1 MKKIV
6 SFISILSFFAI
17 FVFAEVQKVEI
28 NLSKTVDA
36 MVLRYNKWGIEDLS
50 RWQSNEENVTSLFN
64 DNLPQKGDMLNII
77 WKGTSDVDIKNLY
90 IIIVDIDE
98 NNNWT
103 HLLSDEKMRIPVAQ
117 NIKGGQEFEINATKI
132 LDSSPK
138 TNVKI
143 FLCCG
148 EKDTDKMVNLTS
160 SIPEGFERV
169 TKPYNVRGVKL
180 GSTKWQAEVSE
191 NIITWKKGFDNG
203 NAGWNFSDIDLSAYE
218 RVRVEIESSNTSNS
232 LRIAQGDWS
241 NNHGFRKTGKNVYE
255 AYLSGLN
262 SSDSDLPPLEPAK
275 GLIIYLDQ
283 WNNGEPRTEDK
294 TTVVKSI
301 KFFKPGEYDE
311 SGALSIYGH
320 SFGGIEDDCEI
331 QDNIITWKKGFDN
344 GNAGWNLS
352 DIDLSAYERVRVEI
366 ESSNTS
372 NSLRI
377 AQGDWSNN
385 HGFEKTGKNVY
396 EAYLSGSNSFD
407 RDLPPLEP
415 SKGLIIC
422 FDQWNN
428 GEPRAEDKTTVV
440 KSIKFFKPGEYDES
454 GALSLLER
462 SLGGIED
469 NCEIQDNI
477 ITWKKGT
484 KEGNAGWNL
493 SGINLS
499 EYASVKITI
508 EKTDVNL
515 GGLYISD
522 RNAQKWKRM
531 IEVAPNTYELLLT
544 GENSDSTEPP
554 IDTSEGVQ
562 LRIQLYNNK
571 PLKKN
576 MKTIVKSIELSKDT
590 EEINENL
597 RIEGV
602 EFSSSKRNAFVSDG
616 GVIDW
621 EWDKKEKY
629 PFCGW
634 NVKGIDL
641 SDYKGIRIELESTDI
656 PVEIGMIQNEGA
668 VCHTFYDEK
677 TPGVY
682 EAMFDGSEYSA
693 IWPEGSSW
701 NTSNGIEEIQIR
713 AKELSK
719 KGLKTVVKS
728 ISLISKDEQEIQ
740 QPAQLVLKGAKLG
753 SKKNHAWIDDDFSI
767 NWKKNSW
774 NECGWRVEKLDGE
787 VLEIKVSSSDVP
799 LRLRIRT
806 LDHKNGVSYI
816 DDGSH
821 IFTINLKTKK
831 QINQKGDQKAP
842 EWEETTK
849 KVDYSQGAFIT
860 LEANGGVYKE
870 GKKTVVEYIKVE

>member
-103 HLLSDEKMRIPVAQ
+103 HLLSDEKMRIPVVQ

-132 LDSSPK
+132 LDSSSK

-148 EKDTDKMVNLTS
+148 EKDTDKMVNLTT

-169 TKPYNVRGVKL
+169 TKPYNVKGVKL

-203 NAGWNFSDIDLSAYE
+203 NAGWNF
-218 RVRVEIESSNTSNS
+218 
-232 LRIAQGDWS
+232 
-241 NNHGFRKTGKNVYE
+241 
-255 AYLSGLN
+255 
-262 SSDSDLPPLEPAK
+262 
-275 GLIIYLDQ
+275 
-283 WNNGEPRTEDK
+283 
-294 TTVVKSI
+294 
-301 KFFKPGEYDE
+301 
-311 SGALSIYGH
+311 
-320 SFGGIEDDCEI
+320 
-331 QDNIITWKKGFDN
+331 
-344 GNAGWNLS
+344 S

-454 GALSLLER
+454 GALSLLGR

-499 EYASVKITI
+499 EYASAKITI

-562 LRIQLYNNK
+562 LRIQLCNNK

-668 VCHTFYDEK
+668 VCHTFYNEK

-682 EAMFDGSEYSA
+682 EAMFDGSEYSS

-713 AKELSK
+713 AQKLSK

-740 QPAQLVLKGAKLG
+740 QPVQLVLNGAKLG
-753 SKKNHAWIDDDFSI
+753 SKKNHAWIGDDFSI

-806 LDHKNGVSYI
+806 LDYKNGVSYI

-821 IFTINLKTKK
+821 IFKINLKTKK

-849 KVDYSQGAFIT
+849 KVDYSQGAYIT
-860 LEANGGVYKE
+860 LETNGGVYKE

>member
-117 NIKGGQEFEINATKI
+117 NIKGGQEFEINAIKI
-132 LDSSPK
+132 LDSSSK

-169 TKPYNVRGVKL
+169 TKPYNVNGVKL

-203 NAGWNFSDIDLSAYE
+203 NAGWNF
-218 RVRVEIESSNTSNS
+218 
-232 LRIAQGDWS
+232 
-241 NNHGFRKTGKNVYE
+241 
-255 AYLSGLN
+255 
-262 SSDSDLPPLEPAK
+262 
-275 GLIIYLDQ
+275 
-283 WNNGEPRTEDK
+283 
-294 TTVVKSI
+294 
-301 KFFKPGEYDE
+301 
-311 SGALSIYGH
+311 
-320 SFGGIEDDCEI
+320 
-331 QDNIITWKKGFDN
+331 
-344 GNAGWNLS
+344 S

-454 GALSLLER
+454 GALSLFGR

-629 PFCGW
+629 PSCGW

-668 VCHTFYDEK
+668 VCHTFYNEK

-682 EAMFDGSEYSA
+682 EAMFDGSEYSS

-713 AKELSK
+713 AQKLSK

-740 QPAQLVLKGAKLG
+740 QPVQLVLNGAKLG
-753 SKKNHAWIDDDFSI
+753 SKKNHAWIGDDFSI

-806 LDHKNGVSYI
+806 LDYKNGVSYI

-821 IFTINLKTKK
+821 IFKINLKTKK

-849 KVDYSQGAFIT
+849 KVDYSQGAYIT
-860 LEANGGVYKE
+860 LETNGGVYKE

>member
-6 SFISILSFFAI
+6 SFISILSFFTI

-50 RWQSNEENVTSLFN
+50 RWQSNEENVTNLFN

-132 LDSSPK
+132 LDSSSK
-138 TNVKI
+138 INVKI

-148 EKDTDKMVNLTS
+148 EKDTDKIVNLTS
-160 SIPEGFERV
+160 NIPEGFERV

-241 NNHGFRKTGKNVYE
+241 NNHGF
-255 AYLSGLN
+255 
-262 SSDSDLPPLEPAK
+262 
-275 GLIIYLDQ
+275 
-283 WNNGEPRTEDK
+283 
-294 TTVVKSI
+294 
-301 KFFKPGEYDE
+301 
-311 SGALSIYGH
+311 
-320 SFGGIEDDCEI
+320 
-331 QDNIITWKKGFDN
+331 
-344 GNAGWNLS
+344 
-352 DIDLSAYERVRVEI
+352 
-366 ESSNTS
+366 
-372 NSLRI
+372 
-377 AQGDWSNN
+377 
-385 HGFEKTGKNVY
+385 EKTGKNVY

-428 GEPRAEDKTTVV
+428 GEPRTEDKTTVV

-454 GALSLLER
+454 GALSLLGR

-629 PFCGW
+629 PYCGW

-668 VCHTFYDEK
+668 VCHTFYNEK

-682 EAMFDGSEYSA
+682 EVMFDGSEYSS

-713 AKELSK
+713 AQKLSK
-719 KGLKTVVKS
+719 KGLKTIVKS

-740 QPAQLVLKGAKLG
+740 QPVQLVLNGAKLG
-753 SKKNHAWIDDDFSI
+753 SKKNHAWIGDDFSI

-806 LDHKNGVSYI
+806 LDYKNGVSYI

-821 IFTINLKTKK
+821 IFKINLKTKK

-849 KVDYSQGAFIT
+849 KVDYSQGAYIT
-860 LEANGGVYKE
+860 LETNGGVYKE

>member
-36 MVLRYNKWGIEDLS
+36 MVLRFNKWGTENLS
-50 RWQSNEENVTSLFN
+50 RWQSSEENVTSLFN

-90 IIIVDIDE
+90 IIIADIDE

-103 HLLSDEKMRIPVAQ
+103 HLLSDAKMRIPVAQ

-143 FLCCG
+143 FLWCG
-148 EKDTDKMVNLTS
+148 ENDTDKMVNLTT

-169 TKPYNVRGVKL
+169 TKPYNVKGVKL

-232 LRIAQGDWS
+232 LRIAQCDWS

-262 SSDSDLPPLEPAK
+262 S
-275 GLIIYLDQ
+275 
-283 WNNGEPRTEDK
+283 
-294 TTVVKSI
+294 
-301 KFFKPGEYDE
+301 
-311 SGALSIYGH
+311 
-320 SFGGIEDDCEI
+320 
-331 QDNIITWKKGFDN
+331 
-344 GNAGWNLS
+344 
-352 DIDLSAYERVRVEI
+352 
-366 ESSNTS
+366 
-372 NSLRI
+372 
-377 AQGDWSNN
+377 
-385 HGFEKTGKNVY
+385 
-396 EAYLSGSNSFD
+396 FD

-415 SKGLIIC
+415 SKGLIIYL
-422 FDQWNN
+422 DQWNN

-454 GALSLLER
+454 GALSLLGR

-484 KEGNAGWNL
+484 KEGYAGWNL

-576 MKTIVKSIELSKDT
+576 MKTIVKSIELSKDI

-602 EFSSSKRNAFVSDG
+602 EFSSSKGNAFVSDG

-629 PFCGW
+629 PSCGW

-656 PVEIGMIQNEGA
+656 PVEIGMIQNEGG
-668 VCHTFYDEK
+668 VCHTFYNEK

-682 EAMFDGSEYSA
+682 EAMFDGSEYSS
-693 IWPEGSSW
+693 IWPEGSFW

-713 AKELSK
+713 AQKLSK

-740 QPAQLVLKGAKLG
+740 QPAQLVLNGAKLG
-753 SKKNHAWIDDDFSI
+753 SKKNHAWIGDDFSI

-821 IFTINLKTKK
+821 IFKINLKTKK

-849 KVDYSQGAFIT
+849 KVDYSQGAYIT
-860 LEANGGVYKE
+860 LETNGGVYKE

>member
-117 NIKGGQEFEINATKI
+117 NIKGGQEFEINAIKI
-132 LDSSPK
+132 LDSSSK

-169 TKPYNVRGVKL
+169 TKPYNVNGVKL
-180 GSTKWQAEVSE
+180 GSTKWQVEVSE

-203 NAGWNFSDIDLSAYE
+203 NAGWNF
-218 RVRVEIESSNTSNS
+218 
-232 LRIAQGDWS
+232 
-241 NNHGFRKTGKNVYE
+241 
-255 AYLSGLN
+255 
-262 SSDSDLPPLEPAK
+262 
-275 GLIIYLDQ
+275 
-283 WNNGEPRTEDK
+283 
-294 TTVVKSI
+294 
-301 KFFKPGEYDE
+301 
-311 SGALSIYGH
+311 
-320 SFGGIEDDCEI
+320 
-331 QDNIITWKKGFDN
+331 
-344 GNAGWNLS
+344 S

-454 GALSLLER
+454 GALSLFGR

-629 PFCGW
+629 PSCGW

-668 VCHTFYDEK
+668 VCHTFYNEK

-682 EAMFDGSEYSA
+682 EAMFDGSEYSS

-713 AKELSK
+713 AQKLSK

-740 QPAQLVLKGAKLG
+740 QPVQLVLNGAKLG
-753 SKKNHAWIDDDFSI
+753 SKKNHAWIGDDFSI

-806 LDHKNGVSYI
+806 LDYKNGVSYI

-821 IFTINLKTKK
+821 IFKINLKTKK

-849 KVDYSQGAFIT
+849 KVDYSQGAYIT
-860 LEANGGVYKE
+860 LETNGGVYKE

>member
-6 SFISILSFFAI
+6 SFISILSFFTI

-50 RWQSNEENVTSLFN
+50 RWQSNEENVTNLFN

-132 LDSSPK
+132 LDSSSK

-160 SIPEGFERV
+160 SIPEGFKRV

-203 NAGWNFSDIDLSAYE
+203 NAGWNF
-218 RVRVEIESSNTSNS
+218 
-232 LRIAQGDWS
+232 
-241 NNHGFRKTGKNVYE
+241 
-255 AYLSGLN
+255 
-262 SSDSDLPPLEPAK
+262 
-275 GLIIYLDQ
+275 
-283 WNNGEPRTEDK
+283 
-294 TTVVKSI
+294 
-301 KFFKPGEYDE
+301 
-311 SGALSIYGH
+311 
-320 SFGGIEDDCEI
+320 
-331 QDNIITWKKGFDN
+331 
-344 GNAGWNLS
+344 S

-428 GEPRAEDKTTVV
+428 GEPRTEDKTTVV

-454 GALSLLER
+454 GALSLLGR

-562 LRIQLYNNK
+562 LRIQLCNNK

-656 PVEIGMIQNEGA
+656 PVEIGMIQNEGG
-668 VCHTFYDEK
+668 VCHTFYNEK

-682 EAMFDGSEYSA
+682 EAMFDGSEYSS

-713 AKELSK
+713 AQKLSK

-740 QPAQLVLKGAKLG
+740 QPVQLVLNGAKLG
-753 SKKNHAWIDDDFSI
+753 SKKNHAWIGDDFSI

-787 VLEIKVSSSDVP
+787 VLEIKILSSDVP

-821 IFTINLKTKK
+821 IFKINLKTKK
-831 QINQKGDQKAP
+831 QINQKGGQKAP

-849 KVDYSQGAFIT
+849 KVDYSQGAYIT
-860 LEANGGVYKE
+860 LETNGGVYKE

>member
-36 MVLRYNKWGIEDLS
+36 MVLRYNKWGS
-50 RWQSNEENVTSLFN
+50 NWQSCEENVTSLFN

-103 HLLSDEKMRIPVAQ
+103 HLLSDAKMRIPVAQ
-117 NIKGGQEFEINATKI
+117 NIKGGQEFEINAIKI

-143 FLCCG
+143 FLSCG
-148 EKDTDKMVNLTS
+148 ENDTDKMVNLIS

-169 TKPYNVRGVKL
+169 IKPYNVKGVKL
-180 GSTKWQAEVSE
+180 GSTKWQTEVSE

-232 LRIAQGDWS
+232 LRIVQGDWS

-262 SSDSDLPPLEPAK
+262 S
-275 GLIIYLDQ
+275 
-283 WNNGEPRTEDK
+283 
-294 TTVVKSI
+294 
-301 KFFKPGEYDE
+301 
-311 SGALSIYGH
+311 
-320 SFGGIEDDCEI
+320 
-331 QDNIITWKKGFDN
+331 
-344 GNAGWNLS
+344 
-352 DIDLSAYERVRVEI
+352 
-366 ESSNTS
+366 
-372 NSLRI
+372 
-377 AQGDWSNN
+377 
-385 HGFEKTGKNVY
+385 
-396 EAYLSGSNSFD
+396 FD

-422 FDQWNN
+422 LDQGNN
-428 GEPRAEDKTTVV
+428 GEPRVEDKTTVV

-454 GALSLLER
+454 GALSLFGC

-484 KEGNAGWNL
+484 KEGYAGWNL

-576 MKTIVKSIELSKDT
+576 MKTIVKSIELSKDA

-668 VCHTFYDEK
+668 VCHTFYNEK

-682 EAMFDGSEYSA
+682 EAMFDGSEYSS

-713 AKELSK
+713 AQKLSK
-719 KGLKTVVKS
+719 KGLKTIVKS

-740 QPAQLVLKGAKLG
+740 QPVQLVLNGAKLG
-753 SKKNHAWIDDDFSI
+753 SKKNHAWIGDDFSI

-821 IFTINLKTKK
+821 IFKINLKTKK
-831 QINQKGDQKAP
+831 QINQKGGQKAP

-849 KVDYSQGAFIT
+849 KVDYSQGAYIT
-860 LEANGGVYKE
+860 LETNGGVYKE

>member
-28 NLSKTVDA
+28 NLYKTVDA

-132 LDSSPK
+132 LDSSSK

-169 TKPYNVRGVKL
+169 TKPYNVNGVKL

-203 NAGWNFSDIDLSAYE
+203 NAGWNF
-218 RVRVEIESSNTSNS
+218 
-232 LRIAQGDWS
+232 
-241 NNHGFRKTGKNVYE
+241 
-255 AYLSGLN
+255 
-262 SSDSDLPPLEPAK
+262 
-275 GLIIYLDQ
+275 
-283 WNNGEPRTEDK
+283 
-294 TTVVKSI
+294 
-301 KFFKPGEYDE
+301 
-311 SGALSIYGH
+311 
-320 SFGGIEDDCEI
+320 
-331 QDNIITWKKGFDN
+331 
-344 GNAGWNLS
+344 S

-454 GALSLLER
+454 GALSLLGR

-531 IEVAPNTYELLLT
+531 IEVAPNTYELLLI

-562 LRIQLYNNK
+562 LRIQLCNNK

-656 PVEIGMIQNEGA
+656 PVEIGMIQNEGG
-668 VCHTFYDEK
+668 VCHTFYNEK

-682 EAMFDGSEYSA
+682 EVMFDGSEYSS

-713 AKELSK
+713 AQKLSK

-740 QPAQLVLKGAKLG
+740 QPAQLVLNGAKLG
-753 SKKNHAWIDDDFSI
+753 SMKNHAWIGDDFSI

-806 LDHKNGVSYI
+806 LDYKNGVSYI

-821 IFTINLKTKK
+821 IFKINLKTKK

-849 KVDYSQGAFIT
+849 KVDYSQGAYIT
-860 LEANGGVYKE
+860 LETNGGVYKE
-870 GKKTVVEYIKVE
+870 GKKTVVEYIKAE

>member
-1 MKKIV
+1 MKKII

-28 NLSKTVDA
+28 NLYKTVDA

-50 RWQSNEENVTSLFN
+50 RWQSNEENVTNLFN

-132 LDSSPK
+132 LDSSSK

-241 NNHGFRKTGKNVYE
+241 NNHGF
-255 AYLSGLN
+255 
-262 SSDSDLPPLEPAK
+262 
-275 GLIIYLDQ
+275 
-283 WNNGEPRTEDK
+283 
-294 TTVVKSI
+294 
-301 KFFKPGEYDE
+301 
-311 SGALSIYGH
+311 
-320 SFGGIEDDCEI
+320 
-331 QDNIITWKKGFDN
+331 
-344 GNAGWNLS
+344 
-352 DIDLSAYERVRVEI
+352 
-366 ESSNTS
+366 
-372 NSLRI
+372 
-377 AQGDWSNN
+377 
-385 HGFEKTGKNVY
+385 EKTGKNVY

-454 GALSLLER
+454 GALSLLGR

-531 IEVAPNTYELLLT
+531 IEVAPNTYELLLI

-562 LRIQLYNNK
+562 LRIQLCNNK

-656 PVEIGMIQNEGA
+656 PVEIGMIQNEGG
-668 VCHTFYDEK
+668 VCHTFYNEK

-682 EAMFDGSEYSA
+682 EVMFDGSEYSS

-713 AKELSK
+713 AQKLSK

-740 QPAQLVLKGAKLG
+740 QPAQLVLNGAKLG
-753 SKKNHAWIDDDFSI
+753 SMKNHAWIGDDFSI

-806 LDHKNGVSYI
+806 LDYKNGVSYI

-821 IFTINLKTKK
+821 IFKINLKTKK

-849 KVDYSQGAFIT
+849 KVDYSQGAYIT
-860 LEANGGVYKE
+860 LETNGGVYKE
-870 GKKTVVEYIKVE
+870 GKKTVVEYIKAE

>member
-36 MVLRYNKWGIEDLS
+36 MVLRYNKWGS
-50 RWQSNEENVTSLFN
+50 NWQSCEENVTSLFN

-90 IIIVDIDE
+90 IIIADIDE

-103 HLLSDEKMRIPVAQ
+103 HLLSDAKMRIPVAQ
-117 NIKGGQEFEINATKI
+117 NIKGGQEFEINAIKI

-143 FLCCG
+143 FLWCG
-148 EKDTDKMVNLTS
+148 ENDTDKMVNLTS

-169 TKPYNVRGVKL
+169 TKPYNVKGVKL
-180 GSTKWQAEVSE
+180 GSAKWQTEVSE

-218 RVRVEIESSNTSNS
+218 RVCVEIESSNASNS
-232 LRIAQGDWS
+232 LRITQCDWS
-241 NNHGFRKTGKNVYE
+241 NNHGFGKTGKNVYE

-262 SSDSDLPPLEPAK
+262 SFDRDLPPLEPSK
-275 GLIIYLDQ
+275 GLIICLDQ
-283 WNNGEPRTEDK
+283 GNNGEPRTEDK

-311 SGALSIYGH
+311 SGALSL
-320 SFGGIEDDCEI
+320 FGC
-331 QDNIITWKKGFDN
+331 
-344 GNAGWNLS
+344 
-352 DIDLSAYERVRVEI
+352 
-366 ESSNTS
+366 
-372 NSLRI
+372 
-377 AQGDWSNN
+377 
-385 HGFEKTGKNVY
+385 
-396 EAYLSGSNSFD
+396 
-407 RDLPPLEP
+407 
-415 SKGLIIC
+415 
-422 FDQWNN
+422 
-428 GEPRAEDKTTVV
+428 
-440 KSIKFFKPGEYDES
+440 
-454 GALSLLER
+454 

-522 RNAQKWKRM
+522 RNGGNWKKM

-554 IDTSEGVQ
+554 IDTSKGVQ
-562 LRIQLYNNK
+562 LRIRLYNNK

-576 MKTIVKSIELSKDT
+576 MKTIVKSIELSKDI

-602 EFSSSKRNAFVSDG
+602 EFSSSKLNAFVSDG

-656 PVEIGMIQNEGA
+656 PVDIRMIQNEGA

-682 EAMFDGSEYSA
+682 EAMFDGSEYSS

-713 AKELSK
+713 AQKLSK

-740 QPAQLVLKGAKLG
+740 QPVQLVLNGAKLG
-753 SKKNHAWIDDDFSI
+753 SKKNHAWIGDDFSI

-806 LDHKNGVSYI
+806 LDYKNGVSYI

-821 IFTINLKTKK
+821 IFKINLKTKK

-849 KVDYSQGAFIT
+849 KVDYSQGAYIT
-860 LEANGGVYKE
+860 LETNGGVYKE

>member
-6 SFISILSFFAI
+6 SFISILSFFTI

-132 LDSSPK
+132 LDSSSK

-169 TKPYNVRGVKL
+169 TKPYNINGVKL

-203 NAGWNFSDIDLSAYE
+203 NAGWNF
-218 RVRVEIESSNTSNS
+218 
-232 LRIAQGDWS
+232 
-241 NNHGFRKTGKNVYE
+241 
-255 AYLSGLN
+255 
-262 SSDSDLPPLEPAK
+262 
-275 GLIIYLDQ
+275 
-283 WNNGEPRTEDK
+283 
-294 TTVVKSI
+294 
-301 KFFKPGEYDE
+301 
-311 SGALSIYGH
+311 
-320 SFGGIEDDCEI
+320 
-331 QDNIITWKKGFDN
+331 
-344 GNAGWNLS
+344 S

-454 GALSLLER
+454 GTLSLLGR

-499 EYASVKITI
+499 EYASAKITI

-562 LRIQLYNNK
+562 LRIQLCNNK

-656 PVEIGMIQNEGA
+656 PVEIGMIQNEGG
-668 VCHTFYDEK
+668 VCHTFYNEK

-682 EAMFDGSEYSA
+682 EAMFDGSEYSS

-713 AKELSK
+713 AQKLSK

-740 QPAQLVLKGAKLG
+740 QPVQLVLNGAKLG
-753 SKKNHAWIDDDFSI
+753 SMKNHAWIGDDFSI

-806 LDHKNGVSYI
+806 LDYKNGVSYI

-821 IFTINLKTKK
+821 IFKINLKTKK

-849 KVDYSQGAFIT
+849 KVDYSQGAYIT
-860 LEANGGVYKE
+860 LETNGGVYKE

>member
-103 HLLSDEKMRIPVAQ
+103 HLLSDAKMRIPVAQ
-117 NIKGGQEFEINATKI
+117 NIKGGQEFEINAIKI

-169 TKPYNVRGVKL
+169 TKPYNVKGVKL
-180 GSTKWQAEVSE
+180 GSTKWQTEVSE

-218 RVRVEIESSNTSNS
+218 RVRVEIESSNASNS
-232 LRIAQGDWS
+232 LRITQCDWS
-241 NNHGFRKTGKNVYE
+241 NNHGFGKTGKNVYE
-255 AYLSGLN
+255 AYLSGL
-262 SSDSDLPPLEPAK
+262 
-275 GLIIYLDQ
+275 
-283 WNNGEPRTEDK
+283 
-294 TTVVKSI
+294 
-301 KFFKPGEYDE
+301 
-311 SGALSIYGH
+311 
-320 SFGGIEDDCEI
+320 
-331 QDNIITWKKGFDN
+331 
-344 GNAGWNLS
+344 
-352 DIDLSAYERVRVEI
+352 
-366 ESSNTS
+366 
-372 NSLRI
+372 
-377 AQGDWSNN
+377 
-385 HGFEKTGKNVY
+385 
-396 EAYLSGSNSFD
+396 NSFD

-422 FDQWNN
+422 LDQGNN
-428 GEPRAEDKTTVV
+428 GEPRVEDKTTVV

-454 GALSLLER
+454 GALSLLGR

-493 SGINLS
+493 SDINLS

-602 EFSSSKRNAFVSDG
+602 EFSSSKGNAFVSDG

-629 PFCGW
+629 PSCGW

-668 VCHTFYDEK
+668 VCHTFYNEK

-682 EAMFDGSEYSA
+682 EAMFDGSEYSY

-701 NTSNGIEEIQIR
+701 NTSNRIEEIHIR

-740 QPAQLVLKGAKLG
+740 QPAQLVLNGAKLG
-753 SKKNHAWIDDDFSI
+753 SKKNHAWIGDDFSI

-806 LDHKNGVSYI
+806 LDYKNGVSYI

-821 IFTINLKTKK
+821 IFKINLKTKK

-849 KVDYSQGAFIT
+849 KVDYSQGAYIT
-860 LEANGGVYKE
+860 LETNGGVYKE

>member
-1 MKKIV
+1 
-6 SFISILSFFAI
+6 
-17 FVFAEVQKVEI
+17 
-28 NLSKTVDA
+28 

-90 IIIVDIDE
+90 IIIADIDE

-103 HLLSDEKMRIPVAQ
+103 HLLSDEKMRIPVVQ

-132 LDSSPK
+132 LDSSSK

-169 TKPYNVRGVKL
+169 TKPYNVKGVKL
-180 GSTKWQAEVSE
+180 GSTKWQTEVSE

-262 SSDSDLPPLEPAK
+262 SSDSDSDLPPLEPAK

-311 SGALSIYGH
+311 SGALSL
-320 SFGGIEDDCEI
+320 FG
-331 QDNIITWKKGFDN
+331 
-344 GNAGWNLS
+344 
-352 DIDLSAYERVRVEI
+352 
-366 ESSNTS
+366 
-372 NSLRI
+372 
-377 AQGDWSNN
+377 
-385 HGFEKTGKNVY
+385 
-396 EAYLSGSNSFD
+396 
-407 RDLPPLEP
+407 
-415 SKGLIIC
+415 
-422 FDQWNN
+422 
-428 GEPRAEDKTTVV
+428 
-440 KSIKFFKPGEYDES
+440 
-454 GALSLLER
+454 R

-469 NCEIQDNI
+469 DCEIQDNI

-493 SGINLS
+493 SDINLS

-522 RNAQKWKRM
+522 RNGGNWKKM

-554 IDTSEGVQ
+554 IDTSKGVQ
-562 LRIQLYNNK
+562 LRIRLYNNK

-576 MKTIVKSIELSKDT
+576 MKTIVKSIELSKDI

-602 EFSSSKRNAFVSDG
+602 EFSSSKLNAFVSDG

-668 VCHTFYDEK
+668 VCHTFYNEK

-682 EAMFDGSEYSA
+682 EAMFDGSEYSS

-701 NTSNGIEEIQIR
+701 NISNGIEEIQIR

-740 QPAQLVLKGAKLG
+740 QPAQLVLNGAKLG
-753 SKKNHAWIDDDFSI
+753 SKKNHAWIGDDFSI

-806 LDHKNGVSYI
+806 LDYKNGVSYI

-821 IFTINLKTKK
+821 IFKINLKTKK

-849 KVDYSQGAFIT
+849 KVDYSQGAYIT
-860 LEANGGVYKE
+860 LETNGGVYKE

>member
-6 SFISILSFFAI
+6 SFISILSFFTI

-132 LDSSPK
+132 LDSSSK

-169 TKPYNVRGVKL
+169 TKPYNVNGVKL

-203 NAGWNFSDIDLSAYE
+203 NAGWNF
-218 RVRVEIESSNTSNS
+218 
-232 LRIAQGDWS
+232 
-241 NNHGFRKTGKNVYE
+241 
-255 AYLSGLN
+255 
-262 SSDSDLPPLEPAK
+262 
-275 GLIIYLDQ
+275 
-283 WNNGEPRTEDK
+283 
-294 TTVVKSI
+294 
-301 KFFKPGEYDE
+301 
-311 SGALSIYGH
+311 
-320 SFGGIEDDCEI
+320 
-331 QDNIITWKKGFDN
+331 
-344 GNAGWNLS
+344 S

-428 GEPRAEDKTTVV
+428 GEPRTEDKTTVV

-454 GALSLLER
+454 GALSLFGR

-562 LRIQLYNNK
+562 LRIQLCNNK

-602 EFSSSKRNAFVSDG
+602 EFSSSKGNAFVSDG

-656 PVEIGMIQNEGA
+656 PVEIGMIQNEGG
-668 VCHTFYDEK
+668 VCHTFYNEK

-682 EAMFDGSEYSA
+682 EAMFDGSEYSS

-713 AKELSK
+713 AQKLSK

-740 QPAQLVLKGAKLG
+740 QPAQLVLNGAKLG
-753 SKKNHAWIDDDFSI
+753 SKKNHAWIGDDFSI

-806 LDHKNGVSYI
+806 LDYKNGVSYI

-821 IFTINLKTKK
+821 ILKINLKTKK

-849 KVDYSQGAFIT
+849 KVDYSQGAYIT
-860 LEANGGVYKE
+860 LETNGGVYKE

>member
-6 SFISILSFFAI
+6 SFISILSFFTI

-77 WKGTSDVDIKNLY
+77 WKGTSNVDIKNLY

-132 LDSSPK
+132 LDSSSK

-148 EKDTDKMVNLTS
+148 EKDTDKMVNLTT

-169 TKPYNVRGVKL
+169 TKPYNVNGVKL

-232 LRIAQGDWS
+232 LRIAQCDWS
-241 NNHGFRKTGKNVYE
+241 NNHGFGKTGKNVYE

-283 WNNGEPRTEDK
+283 WNNGEPR
-294 TTVVKSI
+294 
-301 KFFKPGEYDE
+301 
-311 SGALSIYGH
+311 
-320 SFGGIEDDCEI
+320 
-331 QDNIITWKKGFDN
+331 
-344 GNAGWNLS
+344 
-352 DIDLSAYERVRVEI
+352 
-366 ESSNTS
+366 
-372 NSLRI
+372 
-377 AQGDWSNN
+377 
-385 HGFEKTGKNVY
+385 
-396 EAYLSGSNSFD
+396 
-407 RDLPPLEP
+407 
-415 SKGLIIC
+415 
-422 FDQWNN
+422 
-428 GEPRAEDKTTVV
+428 AEDKTTVV

-454 GALSLLER
+454 GALSLFGC

-499 EYASVKITI
+499 EYASAKITI

-576 MKTIVKSIELSKDT
+576 MKTIVKNIELSKDT

-668 VCHTFYDEK
+668 VCHTFYNEK

-682 EAMFDGSEYSA
+682 EVMFDGSEYSS

-713 AKELSK
+713 AQKLSK

-740 QPAQLVLKGAKLG
+740 QPAQLVLNGAKLG
-753 SKKNHAWIDDDFSI
+753 SKKNHAWIGDDFSI

-806 LDHKNGVSYI
+806 LDYKNGVSYI

-821 IFTINLKTKK
+821 IFKINLKTKK

-849 KVDYSQGAFIT
+849 KVDYSQGAYIT
-860 LEANGGVYKE
+860 LETNGGVYKE

>member
-132 LDSSPK
+132 LDSSSK

-148 EKDTDKMVNLTS
+148 EKDTDKMVNLTT

-169 TKPYNVRGVKL
+169 TKPYNVKGVKL

-218 RVRVEIESSNTSNS
+218 RVRVEIESSNT
-232 LRIAQGDWS
+232 
-241 NNHGFRKTGKNVYE
+241 T
-255 AYLSGLN
+255 
-262 SSDSDLPPLEPAK
+262 
-275 GLIIYLDQ
+275 
-283 WNNGEPRTEDK
+283 
-294 TTVVKSI
+294 
-301 KFFKPGEYDE
+301 
-311 SGALSIYGH
+311 
-320 SFGGIEDDCEI
+320 
-331 QDNIITWKKGFDN
+331 
-344 GNAGWNLS
+344 
-352 DIDLSAYERVRVEI
+352 
-366 ESSNTS
+366 

-454 GALSLLER
+454 GALSLLGR

-493 SGINLS
+493 SDINLS

-562 LRIQLYNNK
+562 LRIQLCNNK

-656 PVEIGMIQNEGA
+656 PVEIGMIQNEGGI
-668 VCHTFYDEK
+668 CHTFYNEK

-682 EAMFDGSEYSA
+682 EAMFDGSEYSS
-693 IWPEGSSW
+693 IWPEGASW

-719 KGLKTVVKS
+719 KGLKTVEKS

-740 QPAQLVLKGAKLG
+740 QPAQLVLNGAKLG
-753 SKKNHAWIDDDFSI
+753 SKKNHAWIGDDFSI

-806 LDHKNGVSYI
+806 LDYKNGVSYI

-821 IFTINLKTKK
+821 IFKINLKTKK

-849 KVDYSQGAFIT
+849 KVDYSQGAYIT
-860 LEANGGVYKE
+860 LETNGGVYKE

>member
-6 SFISILSFFAI
+6 SFISILSFFTI

-132 LDSSPK
+132 LDSSSK

-169 TKPYNVRGVKL
+169 TKPYNVKGVKL

-203 NAGWNFSDIDLSAYE
+203 NAGWNF
-218 RVRVEIESSNTSNS
+218 
-232 LRIAQGDWS
+232 
-241 NNHGFRKTGKNVYE
+241 
-255 AYLSGLN
+255 
-262 SSDSDLPPLEPAK
+262 
-275 GLIIYLDQ
+275 
-283 WNNGEPRTEDK
+283 
-294 TTVVKSI
+294 
-301 KFFKPGEYDE
+301 
-311 SGALSIYGH
+311 
-320 SFGGIEDDCEI
+320 
-331 QDNIITWKKGFDN
+331 
-344 GNAGWNLS
+344 S

-454 GALSLLER
+454 GALSLLGR

-493 SGINLS
+493 SDINLS

-597 RIEGV
+597 RIEDV

-656 PVEIGMIQNEGA
+656 PVEIGMIQNEGG
-668 VCHTFYDEK
+668 VCHTFYNEK

-682 EAMFDGSEYSA
+682 EAMFDGSEYSS

-713 AKELSK
+713 AQKLSK

-728 ISLISKDEQEIQ
+728 IYLISKDEQEIQ
-740 QPAQLVLKGAKLG
+740 QPVQLVLNGAKLG
-753 SKKNHAWIDDDFSI
+753 SMKNHAWIGDDFSI

-806 LDHKNGVSYI
+806 LDYKNGVSYI

-821 IFTINLKTKK
+821 IFKINLKTKK

-849 KVDYSQGAFIT
+849 KVDYSQGAYIT
-860 LEANGGVYKE
+860 LETNGGVYKE

>member
-6 SFISILSFFAI
+6 SFISILSFFTI

-132 LDSSPK
+132 LDSSSK

-169 TKPYNVRGVKL
+169 TKPYNVNGVKL

-218 RVRVEIESSNTSNS
+218 RVRVEIESSNT
-232 LRIAQGDWS
+232 
-241 NNHGFRKTGKNVYE
+241 T
-255 AYLSGLN
+255 
-262 SSDSDLPPLEPAK
+262 
-275 GLIIYLDQ
+275 
-283 WNNGEPRTEDK
+283 
-294 TTVVKSI
+294 
-301 KFFKPGEYDE
+301 
-311 SGALSIYGH
+311 
-320 SFGGIEDDCEI
+320 
-331 QDNIITWKKGFDN
+331 
-344 GNAGWNLS
+344 
-352 DIDLSAYERVRVEI
+352 
-366 ESSNTS
+366 

-454 GALSLLER
+454 GALSLLGR

-562 LRIQLYNNK
+562 LRIQLCNNK

-668 VCHTFYDEK
+668 VCHTFYNEK

-682 EAMFDGSEYSA
+682 EVMFDGSEYSS

-713 AKELSK
+713 AQKLSK
-719 KGLKTVVKS
+719 KGLKTIVKS

-740 QPAQLVLKGAKLG
+740 QPVQLVLNGAKLG
-753 SKKNHAWIDDDFSI
+753 SKKNHAWIGDDFSI

-806 LDHKNGVSYI
+806 LDYKNGVSYI

-821 IFTINLKTKK
+821 IFKINLKTKK

-849 KVDYSQGAFIT
+849 KVDYSQGAYIT
-860 LEANGGVYKE
+860 LETNGGVYKE

>member
-132 LDSSPK
+132 LDSSSK

-169 TKPYNVRGVKL
+169 TKPYNVNGVKL

-218 RVRVEIESSNTSNS
+218 RVRVEIESSNT
-232 LRIAQGDWS
+232 
-241 NNHGFRKTGKNVYE
+241 T
-255 AYLSGLN
+255 
-262 SSDSDLPPLEPAK
+262 
-275 GLIIYLDQ
+275 
-283 WNNGEPRTEDK
+283 
-294 TTVVKSI
+294 
-301 KFFKPGEYDE
+301 
-311 SGALSIYGH
+311 
-320 SFGGIEDDCEI
+320 
-331 QDNIITWKKGFDN
+331 
-344 GNAGWNLS
+344 
-352 DIDLSAYERVRVEI
+352 
-366 ESSNTS
+366 

-428 GEPRAEDKTTVV
+428 GEPRTEDKTTVV

-454 GALSLLER
+454 GALSLLGR

-562 LRIQLYNNK
+562 LRIQLCNNK

-668 VCHTFYDEK
+668 VCHTFYNEK

-682 EAMFDGSEYSA
+682 EAMFDGSEYSS

-701 NTSNGIEEIQIR
+701 NNSNGIEEIQIR
-713 AKELSK
+713 AQKLSK

-740 QPAQLVLKGAKLG
+740 QPVQLVLNGAKLG
-753 SKKNHAWIDDDFSI
+753 SMKNHAWIGDDFSI

-774 NECGWRVEKLDGE
+774 NECGWRVEKLDDD

-806 LDHKNGVSYI
+806 LDYKNGVSYI

-821 IFTINLKTKK
+821 IFKINLKTKK

-849 KVDYSQGAFIT
+849 KVDYSQGAYIT
-860 LEANGGVYKE
+860 LETNGGVYKE

>member
-132 LDSSPK
+132 LDSSSK

-169 TKPYNVRGVKL
+169 TKPYNVNGVKL

-203 NAGWNFSDIDLSAYE
+203 NAGWNF
-218 RVRVEIESSNTSNS
+218 
-232 LRIAQGDWS
+232 
-241 NNHGFRKTGKNVYE
+241 
-255 AYLSGLN
+255 
-262 SSDSDLPPLEPAK
+262 
-275 GLIIYLDQ
+275 
-283 WNNGEPRTEDK
+283 
-294 TTVVKSI
+294 
-301 KFFKPGEYDE
+301 
-311 SGALSIYGH
+311 
-320 SFGGIEDDCEI
+320 
-331 QDNIITWKKGFDN
+331 
-344 GNAGWNLS
+344 S

-454 GALSLLER
+454 GALSLLGR

-562 LRIQLYNNK
+562 LRIQLCNNK

-656 PVEIGMIQNEGA
+656 PVEIGMIQNEGG
-668 VCHTFYDEK
+668 VCHTFYNEK

-682 EAMFDGSEYSA
+682 EVMFDGSEYSS

-713 AKELSK
+713 AQKLSK

-740 QPAQLVLKGAKLG
+740 QPAQLVLNGAKLG
-753 SKKNHAWIDDDFSI
+753 SKKNHAWIGDDFSI

-806 LDHKNGVSYI
+806 LDYKNGVSYI

-821 IFTINLKTKK
+821 IFKINLKTKK

-849 KVDYSQGAFIT
+849 KVDYSQGAYIT
-860 LEANGGVYKE
+860 LETNGGVYKE

>member
-50 RWQSNEENVTSLFN
+50 RWQSNEENVTNLFN

-132 LDSSPK
+132 LDSSSK

-169 TKPYNVRGVKL
+169 TKPYNVNGVKL

-203 NAGWNFSDIDLSAYE
+203 NAGWNF
-218 RVRVEIESSNTSNS
+218 
-232 LRIAQGDWS
+232 
-241 NNHGFRKTGKNVYE
+241 
-255 AYLSGLN
+255 
-262 SSDSDLPPLEPAK
+262 
-275 GLIIYLDQ
+275 
-283 WNNGEPRTEDK
+283 
-294 TTVVKSI
+294 
-301 KFFKPGEYDE
+301 
-311 SGALSIYGH
+311 
-320 SFGGIEDDCEI
+320 
-331 QDNIITWKKGFDN
+331 
-344 GNAGWNLS
+344 S

-454 GALSLLER
+454 GALSLLGR

-562 LRIQLYNNK
+562 LRIQLCNNK

-668 VCHTFYDEK
+668 VCHTFYNEK

-682 EAMFDGSEYSA
+682 EAMFDGSEYSS

-713 AKELSK
+713 AQKLSK

-740 QPAQLVLKGAKLG
+740 QPAQLVLNGAKLG
-753 SKKNHAWIDDDFSI
+753 SKKNHAWIGDDFSI

-806 LDHKNGVSYI
+806 LDYKNGVSYI

-821 IFTINLKTKK
+821 IFKINLKTKK

-860 LEANGGVYKE
+860 LETNGGVYKE
-870 GKKTVVEYIKVE
+870 GKKTVVEYIKAE

>member
-6 SFISILSFFAI
+6 SFISILSFFTI

-77 WKGTSDVDIKNLY
+77 WKGTSNVDIKNLY

-117 NIKGGQEFEINATKI
+117 NITGGQEFEINATKI
-132 LDSSPK
+132 LDSSSK

-148 EKDTDKMVNLTS
+148 EKDTDKMVNLTT

-169 TKPYNVRGVKL
+169 TKPYNVNGVKL

-203 NAGWNFSDIDLSAYE
+203 NAGWNF
-218 RVRVEIESSNTSNS
+218 
-232 LRIAQGDWS
+232 
-241 NNHGFRKTGKNVYE
+241 
-255 AYLSGLN
+255 
-262 SSDSDLPPLEPAK
+262 
-275 GLIIYLDQ
+275 
-283 WNNGEPRTEDK
+283 
-294 TTVVKSI
+294 
-301 KFFKPGEYDE
+301 
-311 SGALSIYGH
+311 
-320 SFGGIEDDCEI
+320 
-331 QDNIITWKKGFDN
+331 
-344 GNAGWNLS
+344 S

-454 GALSLLER
+454 GALSLLGR

-499 EYASVKITI
+499 EYASAKITI

-576 MKTIVKSIELSKDT
+576 MKTIVKNIELSKDT

-668 VCHTFYDEK
+668 VCHTFYNEK

-682 EAMFDGSEYSA
+682 EVMFDGSEYSS

-713 AKELSK
+713 AQKLSK

-740 QPAQLVLKGAKLG
+740 QPAQLVLNGAKLG
-753 SKKNHAWIDDDFSI
+753 SKKNHAWIGDDFSI

-806 LDHKNGVSYI
+806 LDYKNGVSYI

-821 IFTINLKTKK
+821 IFKINLKTKK

-849 KVDYSQGAFIT
+849 KVDYSQGAYIT
-860 LEANGGVYKE
+860 LETNGGVYKE

>member
-6 SFISILSFFAI
+6 SFISILSFFTI

-132 LDSSPK
+132 LDSSSK

-169 TKPYNVRGVKL
+169 TKPYNVNGVKL

-203 NAGWNFSDIDLSAYE
+203 NAGWNF
-218 RVRVEIESSNTSNS
+218 
-232 LRIAQGDWS
+232 
-241 NNHGFRKTGKNVYE
+241 
-255 AYLSGLN
+255 
-262 SSDSDLPPLEPAK
+262 
-275 GLIIYLDQ
+275 
-283 WNNGEPRTEDK
+283 
-294 TTVVKSI
+294 
-301 KFFKPGEYDE
+301 
-311 SGALSIYGH
+311 
-320 SFGGIEDDCEI
+320 
-331 QDNIITWKKGFDN
+331 
-344 GNAGWNLS
+344 S

-454 GALSLLER
+454 GALSLLGR

-499 EYASVKITI
+499 EYASAKITI

-562 LRIQLYNNK
+562 LRIQLCNNK

-668 VCHTFYDEK
+668 VCHTFYNEK

-682 EAMFDGSEYSA
+682 EAMFDGSEYSS

-713 AKELSK
+713 AQKLSK

-740 QPAQLVLKGAKLG
+740 QPVQLVLNGAKLG
-753 SKKNHAWIDDDFSI
+753 SKKNHAWIGDDFSI

-787 VLEIKVSSSDVP
+787 VLEIKVLSSDVP

-806 LDHKNGVSYI
+806 LDYKNGVSYI

-821 IFTINLKTKK
+821 IFKINLKTKK

-849 KVDYSQGAFIT
+849 KVDYSQGAYIT
-860 LEANGGVYKE
+860 LETNGGVYKE

>member
-50 RWQSNEENVTSLFN
+50 RWQSNEENVTNLFN

-103 HLLSDEKMRIPVAQ
+103 HLLSDAKMRIPVAQ
-117 NIKGGQEFEINATKI
+117 NIKGGQEFEINAIKI

-143 FLCCG
+143 FLWCG
-148 EKDTDKMVNLTS
+148 ENDTDKMVNLTT

-169 TKPYNVRGVKL
+169 TKPYNINGVKL

-241 NNHGFRKTGKNVYE
+241 NNHGFEKTGKNVYE
-255 AYLSGLN
+255 AYLSGL
-262 SSDSDLPPLEPAK
+262 
-275 GLIIYLDQ
+275 
-283 WNNGEPRTEDK
+283 
-294 TTVVKSI
+294 
-301 KFFKPGEYDE
+301 
-311 SGALSIYGH
+311 
-320 SFGGIEDDCEI
+320 
-331 QDNIITWKKGFDN
+331 
-344 GNAGWNLS
+344 
-352 DIDLSAYERVRVEI
+352 
-366 ESSNTS
+366 
-372 NSLRI
+372 
-377 AQGDWSNN
+377 
-385 HGFEKTGKNVY
+385 
-396 EAYLSGSNSFD
+396 NSFD

-454 GALSLLER
+454 SALSLFGR

-493 SGINLS
+493 SDINLS

-522 RNAQKWKRM
+522 INAQKWKRM

-562 LRIQLYNNK
+562 LRIQLCNNK

-656 PVEIGMIQNEGA
+656 PVEIGMIQNEGG
-668 VCHTFYDEK
+668 VCHTFYNEK

-682 EAMFDGSEYSA
+682 EAMFDGSEYSS

-713 AKELSK
+713 AQKLSK

-740 QPAQLVLKGAKLG
+740 QPVQLVLNGAKLG
-753 SKKNHAWIDDDFSI
+753 SKKNHAWIGDDFSI

-806 LDHKNGVSYI
+806 LDYKNGVSYI

-821 IFTINLKTKK
+821 IFKINLKTKK

-849 KVDYSQGAFIT
+849 KVDYSQGAYIT
-860 LEANGGVYKE
+860 LETNGGVYKE

>member
-6 SFISILSFFAI
+6 SFISILSSFAI

-36 MVLRYNKWGIEDLS
+36 MVLRYNKWGS
-50 RWQSNEENVTSLFN
+50 NWQSCEENVTSLFN

-90 IIIVDIDE
+90 IIIADIDE

-103 HLLSDEKMRIPVAQ
+103 HLLSDAKMRIPVAQ
-117 NIKGGQEFEINATKI
+117 NIKGGQEFEINAIKI

-143 FLCCG
+143 FLWCG
-148 EKDTDKMVNLTS
+148 ENDTDKMVNLTS

-180 GSTKWQAEVSE
+180 GSTKWQTEVSE

-218 RVRVEIESSNTSNS
+218 RVCVEIESSNASNS
-232 LRIAQGDWS
+232 LRITQCDWS
-241 NNHGFRKTGKNVYE
+241 NNHGFGKTGKNVYE
-255 AYLSGLN
+255 AYLSGL
-262 SSDSDLPPLEPAK
+262 
-275 GLIIYLDQ
+275 
-283 WNNGEPRTEDK
+283 
-294 TTVVKSI
+294 
-301 KFFKPGEYDE
+301 
-311 SGALSIYGH
+311 
-320 SFGGIEDDCEI
+320 
-331 QDNIITWKKGFDN
+331 
-344 GNAGWNLS
+344 
-352 DIDLSAYERVRVEI
+352 
-366 ESSNTS
+366 
-372 NSLRI
+372 
-377 AQGDWSNN
+377 
-385 HGFEKTGKNVY
+385 
-396 EAYLSGSNSFD
+396 NSFD

-415 SKGLIIC
+415 SKGLIIYL
-422 FDQWNN
+422 DQWNN

-454 GALSLLER
+454 GALSLFGR

-469 NCEIQDNI
+469 DCEIQDNI

-484 KEGNAGWNL
+484 KEGYAGWNL

-656 PVEIGMIQNEGA
+656 PVDIRMIQNEGG

-682 EAMFDGSEYSA
+682 EAMFDGSEYSS

-701 NTSNGIEEIQIR
+701 NTSNGIEEIHIR

-740 QPAQLVLKGAKLG
+740 QPAQLVLNGAKLG
-753 SKKNHAWIDDDFSI
+753 SKKNHAWIGDDFSI

-806 LDHKNGVSYI
+806 LDYKNGVSYI

-821 IFTINLKTKK
+821 IFKINLKTKK
-831 QINQKGDQKAP
+831 QINQKGGQKAP

-849 KVDYSQGAFIT
+849 KVDYSQGAYIT
-860 LEANGGVYKE
+860 LETNGGVYKE

>member
-6 SFISILSFFAI
+6 SFISILSFFTI

-132 LDSSPK
+132 LDSSSK

-169 TKPYNVRGVKL
+169 TKPYNVNGVKL

-218 RVRVEIESSNTSNS
+218 RVRVEIESSNT
-232 LRIAQGDWS
+232 
-241 NNHGFRKTGKNVYE
+241 T
-255 AYLSGLN
+255 
-262 SSDSDLPPLEPAK
+262 
-275 GLIIYLDQ
+275 
-283 WNNGEPRTEDK
+283 
-294 TTVVKSI
+294 
-301 KFFKPGEYDE
+301 
-311 SGALSIYGH
+311 
-320 SFGGIEDDCEI
+320 
-331 QDNIITWKKGFDN
+331 
-344 GNAGWNLS
+344 
-352 DIDLSAYERVRVEI
+352 
-366 ESSNTS
+366 

-454 GALSLLER
+454 GALSLLGR

-499 EYASVKITI
+499 EYASAKITI

-668 VCHTFYDEK
+668 VCHTFYNEK

-682 EAMFDGSEYSA
+682 EAMFDGSEYSS

-713 AKELSK
+713 AQKLSK

-740 QPAQLVLKGAKLG
+740 QPVQLVLNGAKLG
-753 SKKNHAWIDDDFSI
+753 SMKNHAWIGDDFSI

-806 LDHKNGVSYI
+806 LDYKNGVSYI

-821 IFTINLKTKK
+821 IFKINLKTKK

-849 KVDYSQGAFIT
+849 KVDHSQGAYIT
-860 LEANGGVYKE
+860 LETNGGVYKE

>member
-103 HLLSDEKMRIPVAQ
+103 HLLSDEKMRIPVVQ

-169 TKPYNVRGVKL
+169 TKPYNVNGVKL

-218 RVRVEIESSNTSNS
+218 RVRVEIESSNT
-232 LRIAQGDWS
+232 
-241 NNHGFRKTGKNVYE
+241 T
-255 AYLSGLN
+255 
-262 SSDSDLPPLEPAK
+262 
-275 GLIIYLDQ
+275 
-283 WNNGEPRTEDK
+283 
-294 TTVVKSI
+294 
-301 KFFKPGEYDE
+301 
-311 SGALSIYGH
+311 
-320 SFGGIEDDCEI
+320 
-331 QDNIITWKKGFDN
+331 
-344 GNAGWNLS
+344 
-352 DIDLSAYERVRVEI
+352 
-366 ESSNTS
+366 

-396 EAYLSGSNSFD
+396 EAYFSGSNSFD

-415 SKGLIIC
+415 SKGLIIYL
-422 FDQWNN
+422 DQWNN

-454 GALSLLER
+454 GALSLFGC

-562 LRIQLYNNK
+562 LRIQLCNNK

-602 EFSSSKRNAFVSDG
+602 EFSSSKLNAFVSDG

-656 PVEIGMIQNEGA
+656 PVEIGMIQNEGGI
-668 VCHTFYDEK
+668 CHTFYNEK

-682 EAMFDGSEYSA
+682 EVMFDGSEYSY

-701 NTSNGIEEIQIR
+701 NTSNGIEEIHIR

-740 QPAQLVLKGAKLG
+740 QPAQLVLNGAKLG
-753 SKKNHAWIDDDFSI
+753 SKKNHAWIGDDFSI

-799 LRLRIRT
+799 LRLKIRT
-806 LDHKNGVSYI
+806 LDYKNGVSYI

-831 QINQKGDQKAP
+831 QINQKGGQKAP

-849 KVDYSQGAFIT
+849 KVDYSQGAYIT

>member
-50 RWQSNEENVTSLFN
+50 RWQSNEENVTNLFN

-90 IIIVDIDE
+90 IIIADIDE

-103 HLLSDEKMRIPVAQ
+103 HLLSDAKMRIPVAQ
-117 NIKGGQEFEINATKI
+117 NIKGGQEFEINAIKI

-169 TKPYNVRGVKL
+169 TKPYNVKGVKL
-180 GSTKWQAEVSE
+180 GSAKWQTEVSE

-218 RVRVEIESSNTSNS
+218 RVCVEIESSNASNS
-232 LRIAQGDWS
+232 LRITQCDWS
-241 NNHGFRKTGKNVYE
+241 NNHGFGKTGKNVYE
-255 AYLSGLN
+255 AYLSGL
-262 SSDSDLPPLEPAK
+262 
-275 GLIIYLDQ
+275 
-283 WNNGEPRTEDK
+283 
-294 TTVVKSI
+294 
-301 KFFKPGEYDE
+301 
-311 SGALSIYGH
+311 
-320 SFGGIEDDCEI
+320 
-331 QDNIITWKKGFDN
+331 
-344 GNAGWNLS
+344 
-352 DIDLSAYERVRVEI
+352 
-366 ESSNTS
+366 
-372 NSLRI
+372 
-377 AQGDWSNN
+377 
-385 HGFEKTGKNVY
+385 
-396 EAYLSGSNSFD
+396 NSFD

-454 GALSLLER
+454 GALSLFGC

-484 KEGNAGWNL
+484 KEGYAGWNL

-656 PVEIGMIQNEGA
+656 PVDIRMIQNEGG

-740 QPAQLVLKGAKLG
+740 QPAQLVLNGAKLG
-753 SKKNHAWIDDDFSI
+753 SKKNHAWIGDDFSI

-806 LDHKNGVSYI
+806 LDYKNGVSYI

-821 IFTINLKTKK
+821 IFKINLKTKK

-849 KVDYSQGAFIT
+849 KVDYSQGAYIT
-860 LEANGGVYKE
+860 LETNGGVYKE

>member
-36 MVLRYNKWGIEDLS
+36 MVLRFNKWGTENLS
-50 RWQSNEENVTSLFN
+50 RWQSSEENVTSLFN
-64 DNLPQKGDMLNII
+64 DNLPQKGDMLNIT

-90 IIIVDIDE
+90 ILIADIDE

-103 HLLSDEKMRIPVAQ
+103 HLLSDGKMRIPVAQ
-117 NIKGGQEFEINATKI
+117 NIKGGQEFEINAIKI

-143 FLCCG
+143 FLSCG
-148 EKDTDKMVNLTS
+148 ENDTDKMVNLTS

-169 TKPYNVRGVKL
+169 IKPYNVKGVKL
-180 GSTKWQAEVSE
+180 GSTKWQTEVSE

-203 NAGWNFSDIDLSAYE
+203 SAGWNFSDIDLSAYE

-283 WNNGEPRTEDK
+283 WNNGEPR
-294 TTVVKSI
+294 
-301 KFFKPGEYDE
+301 
-311 SGALSIYGH
+311 
-320 SFGGIEDDCEI
+320 
-331 QDNIITWKKGFDN
+331 
-344 GNAGWNLS
+344 
-352 DIDLSAYERVRVEI
+352 
-366 ESSNTS
+366 
-372 NSLRI
+372 
-377 AQGDWSNN
+377 
-385 HGFEKTGKNVY
+385 
-396 EAYLSGSNSFD
+396 
-407 RDLPPLEP
+407 
-415 SKGLIIC
+415 
-422 FDQWNN
+422 
-428 GEPRAEDKTTVV
+428 AEDKTTVV
-440 KSIKFFKPGEYDES
+440 KSIKFFKLGEYDES
-454 GALSLLER
+454 GALSLFGC

-484 KEGNAGWNL
+484 KEGYAGWNL

-522 RNAQKWKRM
+522 RNGGNWKKM

-562 LRIQLYNNK
+562 LRIQLCNNK

-602 EFSSSKRNAFVSDG
+602 EFSSSKLNAFVSDG

-740 QPAQLVLKGAKLG
+740 QPAQLVLNGAKLG

-821 IFTINLKTKK
+821 IFKINLKTKK

-849 KVDYSQGAFIT
+849 KVDYSQGAYIT

>member
-50 RWQSNEENVTSLFN
+50 RWQSNEENVTNLFN

-132 LDSSPK
+132 LDSSSK

-148 EKDTDKMVNLTS
+148 EKDTDKIVNLTS
-160 SIPEGFERV
+160 NIPEGFKRV

-203 NAGWNFSDIDLSAYE
+203 NAGWNF
-218 RVRVEIESSNTSNS
+218 
-232 LRIAQGDWS
+232 
-241 NNHGFRKTGKNVYE
+241 
-255 AYLSGLN
+255 
-262 SSDSDLPPLEPAK
+262 
-275 GLIIYLDQ
+275 
-283 WNNGEPRTEDK
+283 
-294 TTVVKSI
+294 
-301 KFFKPGEYDE
+301 
-311 SGALSIYGH
+311 
-320 SFGGIEDDCEI
+320 
-331 QDNIITWKKGFDN
+331 
-344 GNAGWNLS
+344 S

-428 GEPRAEDKTTVV
+428 GEPRTEDKTTVV

-454 GALSLLER
+454 GALSLLGR

-562 LRIQLYNNK
+562 LRIQLCNNK

-668 VCHTFYDEK
+668 VCHTFYNEK

-682 EAMFDGSEYSA
+682 EVMFDGSEYSS

-713 AKELSK
+713 AQKLSK

-740 QPAQLVLKGAKLG
+740 QPAQLVLNGAKLG
-753 SKKNHAWIDDDFSI
+753 SKKNHAWIGDDFSI

-774 NECGWRVEKLDGE
+774 DECGWRVEKLDGE

-806 LDHKNGVSYI
+806 LDYKNGVSYI

-821 IFTINLKTKK
+821 IFKINLKTKK

-849 KVDYSQGAFIT
+849 KVDYSQGAYIT
-860 LEANGGVYKE
+860 LETNGGVYKE

>member
-1 MKKIV
+1 
-6 SFISILSFFAI
+6 
-17 FVFAEVQKVEI
+17 
-28 NLSKTVDA
+28 
-36 MVLRYNKWGIEDLS
+36 
-50 RWQSNEENVTSLFN
+50 
-64 DNLPQKGDMLNII
+64 
-77 WKGTSDVDIKNLY
+77 
-90 IIIVDIDE
+90 
-98 NNNWT
+98 
-103 HLLSDEKMRIPVAQ
+103 
-117 NIKGGQEFEINATKI
+117 
-132 LDSSPK
+132 
-138 TNVKI
+138 
-143 FLCCG
+143 
-148 EKDTDKMVNLTS
+148 MVNLTS

-169 TKPYNVRGVKL
+169 TKPYNVKGVKL

-218 RVRVEIESSNTSNS
+218 RVCVEIESSNTSTS
-232 LRIAQGDWS
+232 LRIAQCDWS
-241 NNHGFRKTGKNVYE
+241 NNHGFGKTGKNVYE

-262 SSDSDLPPLEPAK
+262 SFDRDLPPLEPSK
-275 GLIIYLDQ
+275 GLIICFDQ
-283 WNNGEPRTEDK
+283 WNNGKPRTEDK

-311 SGALSIYGH
+311 SGALS
-320 SFGGIEDDCEI
+320 
-331 QDNIITWKKGFDN
+331 
-344 GNAGWNLS
+344 
-352 DIDLSAYERVRVEI
+352 
-366 ESSNTS
+366 
-372 NSLRI
+372 
-377 AQGDWSNN
+377 
-385 HGFEKTGKNVY
+385 
-396 EAYLSGSNSFD
+396 
-407 RDLPPLEP
+407 
-415 SKGLIIC
+415 
-422 FDQWNN
+422 
-428 GEPRAEDKTTVV
+428 
-440 KSIKFFKPGEYDES
+440 
-454 GALSLLER
+454 LLGR

-499 EYASVKITI
+499 EYASAKITI

-562 LRIQLYNNK
+562 LRIQLCNNK

-602 EFSSSKRNAFVSDG
+602 EFSSSKLNAFVSDG

-656 PVEIGMIQNEGA
+656 PVEIGMIQNESA
-668 VCHTFYDEK
+668 VCHTFYNEK

-682 EAMFDGSEYSA
+682 EAMFDGSEYSY

-713 AKELSK
+713 AQKLSK

-740 QPAQLVLKGAKLG
+740 QPAQLVLNGAKLG
-753 SKKNHAWIDDDFSI
+753 SKKNHAWIGDDFSI

-806 LDHKNGVSYI
+806 LDYKNGVSYI

-821 IFTINLKTKK
+821 IFKINLKTKK

-849 KVDYSQGAFIT
+849 KVDYSQGAYIT
-860 LEANGGVYKE
+860 LETNGGVYKE

>member
-132 LDSSPK
+132 LDSSSK

-169 TKPYNVRGVKL
+169 TKPYNVMGVKL

-191 NIITWKKGFDNG
+191 NISTWKKGFDNG

-283 WNNGEPRTEDK
+283 WNNGEPR
-294 TTVVKSI
+294 
-301 KFFKPGEYDE
+301 
-311 SGALSIYGH
+311 
-320 SFGGIEDDCEI
+320 
-331 QDNIITWKKGFDN
+331 
-344 GNAGWNLS
+344 
-352 DIDLSAYERVRVEI
+352 
-366 ESSNTS
+366 
-372 NSLRI
+372 
-377 AQGDWSNN
+377 
-385 HGFEKTGKNVY
+385 
-396 EAYLSGSNSFD
+396 
-407 RDLPPLEP
+407 
-415 SKGLIIC
+415 
-422 FDQWNN
+422 
-428 GEPRAEDKTTVV
+428 AEDKTTVV

-454 GALSLLER
+454 GALSLLGR

-656 PVEIGMIQNEGA
+656 PVEIGMIQNEGG
-668 VCHTFYDEK
+668 VCHTFYNEK

-682 EAMFDGSEYSA
+682 EAMFDGSEYSS

-713 AKELSK
+713 AQKLSK

-740 QPAQLVLKGAKLG
+740 QPAQLVLNGAKLG
-753 SKKNHAWIDDDFSI
+753 SKKNHAWIGDDFSI

-806 LDHKNGVSYI
+806 LDYKNGVSYI

-821 IFTINLKTKK
+821 IFKINLKTKK

-849 KVDYSQGAFIT
+849 KVDYSQGAYIT
-860 LEANGGVYKE
+860 LETNGGVYKE

>member
-283 WNNGEPRTEDK
+283 WNNGEPRAEDK

-320 SFGGIEDDCEI
+320 SFGAIEE
-331 QDNIITWKKGFDN
+331 
-344 GNAGWNLS
+344 
-352 DIDLSAYERVRVEI
+352 
-366 ESSNTS
+366 
-372 NSLRI
+372 
-377 AQGDWSNN
+377 
-385 HGFEKTGKNVY
+385 
-396 EAYLSGSNSFD
+396 
-407 RDLPPLEP
+407 
-415 SKGLIIC
+415 
-422 FDQWNN
+422 
-428 GEPRAEDKTTVV
+428 
-440 KSIKFFKPGEYDES
+440 
-454 GALSLLER
+454 
-462 SLGGIED
+462 
-469 NCEIQDNI
+469 NCEIQDNTI
-477 ITWKKGT
+477 IWKKGT
-484 KEGNAGWNL
+484 KEAYAGWNL
-493 SGINLS
+493 SYIDLS
-499 EYASVKITI
+499 EYVSVKITF

-515 GGLYISD
+515 SGLFVTDPYGG
-522 RNAQKWKRM
+522 NWKRM

-554 IDTSEGVQ
+554 LDTSKGVQ
-562 LRIQLYNNK
+562 FKIQLYNNK

-576 MKTIVKSIELSKDT
+576 MKTIVKSIELTKSFK
-590 EEINENL
+590 EINENL
-597 RIEGV
+597 KIEDV
-602 EFSSSKRNAFVSDG
+602 EFGSNKYNAFVSDG
-616 GVIDW
+616 GIIDW

-629 PFCGW
+629 PCCGW
-634 NVKGIDL
+634 DVKDVDL
-641 SDYKGIRIELESTDI
+641 SEYKGIRIELESTDI
-656 PVEIGMIQNEGA
+656 PVDIRMIQNEGG
-668 VCHTFYDEK
+668 VCHLFYDEIK
-677 TPGVY
+677 PGIY
-682 EAMFDGSEYSA
+682 EARFDGLESSS

-701 NTSNGIEEIQIR
+701 NIDNGIDEIHIR
-713 AKELSK
+713 AVNLSK
-719 KGLKTVVKS
+719 KGLRTIVKS
-728 ISLISKDEQEIQ
+728 VSFISKDEPDVQ
-740 QPAQLVLKGAKLG
+740 QPAQLMLNGAKLG
-753 SKKNHAWIDDDFSI
+753 SKKNHAWIDDDFAI

-774 NECGWRVEKLDGE
+774 TECGWKVEKLDGE
-787 VLEIKVSSSDVP
+787 ILEIKILSSDVP

-806 LDHKNGVSYI
+806 LDYKNGVSYS

-821 IFTINLKTKK
+821 IFKINLKTKK
-831 QINQKGDQKAP
+831 QINQRGYQKDP

-849 KVDYSQGAFIT
+849 KVDYSQGCYIT
-860 LEANGGVYKE
+860 LEAKDGVYKE

>member
-77 WKGTSDVDIKNLY
+77 WKGTSNVDIKNLY

-132 LDSSPK
+132 LDSSSK

-148 EKDTDKMVNLTS
+148 EKDTDKMVNLTT

-169 TKPYNVRGVKL
+169 TKPYNVNGVKL

-203 NAGWNFSDIDLSAYE
+203 NAGWNF
-218 RVRVEIESSNTSNS
+218 
-232 LRIAQGDWS
+232 
-241 NNHGFRKTGKNVYE
+241 
-255 AYLSGLN
+255 
-262 SSDSDLPPLEPAK
+262 
-275 GLIIYLDQ
+275 
-283 WNNGEPRTEDK
+283 
-294 TTVVKSI
+294 
-301 KFFKPGEYDE
+301 
-311 SGALSIYGH
+311 
-320 SFGGIEDDCEI
+320 
-331 QDNIITWKKGFDN
+331 
-344 GNAGWNLS
+344 S

-454 GALSLLER
+454 GALSLFGC

-562 LRIQLYNNK
+562 LRIQLCNNK

-668 VCHTFYDEK
+668 VCHTFYNEK

-682 EAMFDGSEYSA
+682 EAMFDGSEYSS

-713 AKELSK
+713 AQKLSK

-740 QPAQLVLKGAKLG
+740 QPAQLVLNGAKLG
-753 SKKNHAWIDDDFSI
+753 SKKNHAWIGDDFSI

-806 LDHKNGVSYI
+806 LDYKNGVSYI

-821 IFTINLKTKK
+821 IFKINLKTKK

-849 KVDYSQGAFIT
+849 KVDYSQGAYIT
-860 LEANGGVYKE
+860 LETNGGVYKE

>member
-132 LDSSPK
+132 LDSSSK

-148 EKDTDKMVNLTS
+148 EKDTDKMINLTS

-169 TKPYNVRGVKL
+169 TKPYNVNGVKL

-203 NAGWNFSDIDLSAYE
+203 NAGWNF
-218 RVRVEIESSNTSNS
+218 
-232 LRIAQGDWS
+232 
-241 NNHGFRKTGKNVYE
+241 
-255 AYLSGLN
+255 
-262 SSDSDLPPLEPAK
+262 
-275 GLIIYLDQ
+275 
-283 WNNGEPRTEDK
+283 
-294 TTVVKSI
+294 
-301 KFFKPGEYDE
+301 
-311 SGALSIYGH
+311 
-320 SFGGIEDDCEI
+320 
-331 QDNIITWKKGFDN
+331 
-344 GNAGWNLS
+344 S

-454 GALSLLER
+454 GALSLLGR

-499 EYASVKITI
+499 EYASAKITI

-562 LRIQLYNNK
+562 LRIQLCNNK

-629 PFCGW
+629 PYCGW

-656 PVEIGMIQNEGA
+656 PVEIGMIQNEGG
-668 VCHTFYDEK
+668 VCHTFYNEK

-682 EAMFDGSEYSA
+682 EAMFDGSEYSS

-713 AKELSK
+713 AQKLSK

-740 QPAQLVLKGAKLG
+740 QPAQLVLNGAKLG
-753 SKKNHAWIDDDFSI
+753 SKKNHAWIGDDFSI

-806 LDHKNGVSYI
+806 LDYKNGVSYI

-821 IFTINLKTKK
+821 IFKINLKTKK

-849 KVDYSQGAFIT
+849 KVDYSQGAYIT
-860 LEANGGVYKE
+860 LETNGGVYKE

>member
-6 SFISILSFFAI
+6 SFISILSFFTI

-77 WKGTSDVDIKNLY
+77 WKGTSDFDIKNLY

-132 LDSSPK
+132 LDSSSK

-169 TKPYNVRGVKL
+169 TKPYNVNGVKL

-218 RVRVEIESSNTSNS
+218 RVRVEIESSNT
-232 LRIAQGDWS
+232 
-241 NNHGFRKTGKNVYE
+241 T
-255 AYLSGLN
+255 
-262 SSDSDLPPLEPAK
+262 
-275 GLIIYLDQ
+275 
-283 WNNGEPRTEDK
+283 
-294 TTVVKSI
+294 
-301 KFFKPGEYDE
+301 
-311 SGALSIYGH
+311 
-320 SFGGIEDDCEI
+320 
-331 QDNIITWKKGFDN
+331 
-344 GNAGWNLS
+344 
-352 DIDLSAYERVRVEI
+352 
-366 ESSNTS
+366 

-428 GEPRAEDKTTVV
+428 GEPRTEDKTTVV

-454 GALSLLER
+454 GALSLLGR

-562 LRIQLYNNK
+562 LRIQLCNNK

-656 PVEIGMIQNEGA
+656 PVEIGMIQNEGG
-668 VCHTFYDEK
+668 VCHTFYNEK

-682 EAMFDGSEYSA
+682 EVMFDGSEYSS

-713 AKELSK
+713 AQKLSK

-740 QPAQLVLKGAKLG
+740 QPAQLVLNGAKLG
-753 SKKNHAWIDDDFSI
+753 SKKNHAWIGDDFSI

-806 LDHKNGVSYI
+806 LDYKNGVSYI

-821 IFTINLKTKK
+821 IFKINLKTKK

-860 LEANGGVYKE
+860 LETNGGVYKE
-870 GKKTVVEYIKVE
+870 GKKTVVEYIKAE

>member
-90 IIIVDIDE
+90 ILIVDIDE

-132 LDSSPK
+132 LDSSSK

-169 TKPYNVRGVKL
+169 TKPYNVMGVKL

-203 NAGWNFSDIDLSAYE
+203 NAGWNSSDIDLSAYE

-232 LRIAQGDWS
+232 LRITQCDWS
-241 NNHGFRKTGKNVYE
+241 NNHGFG
-255 AYLSGLN
+255 
-262 SSDSDLPPLEPAK
+262 
-275 GLIIYLDQ
+275 
-283 WNNGEPRTEDK
+283 
-294 TTVVKSI
+294 
-301 KFFKPGEYDE
+301 
-311 SGALSIYGH
+311 
-320 SFGGIEDDCEI
+320 
-331 QDNIITWKKGFDN
+331 
-344 GNAGWNLS
+344 
-352 DIDLSAYERVRVEI
+352 
-366 ESSNTS
+366 
-372 NSLRI
+372 
-377 AQGDWSNN
+377 
-385 HGFEKTGKNVY
+385 KTGKNVY

-415 SKGLIIC
+415 SKGLIIYL
-422 FDQWNN
+422 DQWNN

-454 GALSLLER
+454 GALSLFGR

-469 NCEIQDNI
+469 DCEIQDNI

-493 SGINLS
+493 SDINLS

-562 LRIQLYNNK
+562 LRIQLCNNK

-668 VCHTFYDEK
+668 VCHTFYNEK

-682 EAMFDGSEYSA
+682 EAMFDGSEYSS
-693 IWPEGSSW
+693 IWPEGSFW

-713 AKELSK
+713 AQKLSK

-740 QPAQLVLKGAKLG
+740 QPAQLVLNGAKLG
-753 SKKNHAWIDDDFSI
+753 SKKNHAWIGDDFSI

-806 LDHKNGVSYI
+806 LDYKNGVSYI

-821 IFTINLKTKK
+821 ILKINLKTKK

-849 KVDYSQGAFIT
+849 KVDYSQGAYIT

>member
-6 SFISILSFFAI
+6 SFISILSFFTI

-132 LDSSPK
+132 LDSSSK

-169 TKPYNVRGVKL
+169 TKPYNVNGVKL

-203 NAGWNFSDIDLSAYE
+203 NAGWNF
-218 RVRVEIESSNTSNS
+218 
-232 LRIAQGDWS
+232 
-241 NNHGFRKTGKNVYE
+241 
-255 AYLSGLN
+255 
-262 SSDSDLPPLEPAK
+262 
-275 GLIIYLDQ
+275 
-283 WNNGEPRTEDK
+283 
-294 TTVVKSI
+294 
-301 KFFKPGEYDE
+301 
-311 SGALSIYGH
+311 
-320 SFGGIEDDCEI
+320 
-331 QDNIITWKKGFDN
+331 
-344 GNAGWNLS
+344 S

-454 GALSLLER
+454 GALSLLGR

-493 SGINLS
+493 SDINLS

-597 RIEGV
+597 RIEDV

-668 VCHTFYDEK
+668 VCHTFYNEK

-682 EAMFDGSEYSA
+682 EAMFDGSEYSS
-693 IWPEGSSW
+693 ILPEGSSW

-713 AKELSK
+713 AQKLSK

-728 ISLISKDEQEIQ
+728 IYLISKDEQEIQ
-740 QPAQLVLKGAKLG
+740 QPVQLVLNGAKLG
-753 SKKNHAWIDDDFSI
+753 SMKNHAWIGDDFSI

-806 LDHKNGVSYI
+806 LDYKNGVSYI

-821 IFTINLKTKK
+821 IFKINLKTKK

-849 KVDYSQGAFIT
+849 KVDYSQGAYIT
-860 LEANGGVYKE
+860 LETNGGVYKE